1 MLRVLK
7 IYFKIYNDFED
18 SRRKVHNK
26 NLKSALFIKKS
37 TIHNK
42 NLKSTLFTN
51 LISLRLRRRD
61 KICDSSKI
69 TILLQ
74 SHRVLEGSLLLLNR
88 ITVRYV
94 NMNGVSNSFD
104 YPVWCNN
111 HCHRL
116 FRVANKTVIGE
127 LLVNA
132 FEILVHSV
140 VGLANV
146 LELKWIWVS
155 SIISATSELW
165 HALDMLLMW
174 ILNKVAPNTIP
185 LRDFKREMPKSQN
198 QSLGRSRC
206 AY

>member
-7 IYFKIYNDFED
+7 IYFKIYNDIEE
-18 SRRKVHNK
+18 SRGKVHNK

-74 SHRVLEGSLLLLNR
+74 SHRVPEG
-88 ITVRYV
+88 
-94 NMNGVSNSFD
+94 
-104 YPVWCNN
+104 
-111 HCHRL
+111 L
-116 FRVANKTVIGE
+116 FCSWIE
-127 LLVNA
+127 LLWDMSIWTASLTVLTALCDAITIVTVFFVWQIRPLLENYWLMLLRSS
-132 FEILVHSV
+132 FILYSA
-140 VGLANV
+140 LPTS

-155 SIISATSELW
+155 SVISATSELW

-198 QSLGRSRC
+198 QSLGKSRC

>member
-1 MLRVLK
+1 MLK

-104 YPVWCNN
+104 YPV
-111 HCHRL
+111 
-116 FRVANKTVIGE
+116 
-127 LLVNA
+127 
-132 FEILVHSV
+132 
-140 VGLANV
+140 
-146 LELKWIWVS
+146 
-155 SIISATSELW
+155 
-165 HALDMLLMW
+165 
-174 ILNKVAPNTIP
+174 
-185 LRDFKREMPKSQN
+185 
-198 QSLGRSRC
+198 
-206 AY
+206 